1 VTELA
6 GKEPREGLGLYV
18 IMSRRRLP
26 KSYLG
31 KVVLVGL
38 LGIHVPSATPVLH
51 VVLASPGGLI
61 GHPGALAA
69 LLASTLLGFSAAMWA
84 LRSQLNA

>member
-1 VTELA
+1 
-6 GKEPREGLGLYV
+6 
-18 IMSRRRLP
+18 MSRKRLP

-38 LGIHVPSATPVLH
+38 LGTHVPSAAPVLH
-51 VVLASPGGLI
+51 VVFASPGGLI

-69 LLASTLLGFSAAMWA
+69 LLASTLLGFSATLWD
-84 LRSQLNA
+84 LRSLLTA

>member
-1 VTELA
+1 MTELA

-18 IMSRRRLP
+18 IMSRGLP
-26 KSYLG
+26 RSYLG

-69 LLASTLLGFSAAMWA
+69 LLESTLLGFSPALWA